1 MDNPPL
7 STPQAKKITAAYFS
21 PTGTSKR
28 IARAIAGAMAP
39 ALNMETADF
48 PLTLPS
54 DRKKPLPDFG
64 GGGALVLALPVYAGR
79 VPAIAE
85 PIIKKLSGRG
95 APVVAAAVY
104 GNRDYDDALLEMSD
118 ILSARGFQVAAA
130 GAFIGE
136 HSLSKK
142 VGGGRL
148 DAGVLK
154 AAENFGKAAAEKI
167 ANNSFGNFE
176 IKGKRPYRERPAA
189 APCAPKTDENCA
201 ECMICAQNCPAGVIS
216 FENPREISE
225 GCLRCCAC
233 VKGCPSGSKFFDDEI
248 YAKFKAFLEANCT
261 ARKEPELFY

>member
-28 IARAIAGAMAP
+28 IARAIAGAMAA

-85 PIIKKLSGRG
+85 PIIQKLSGRG

-142 VGGGRL
+142 VGGGRP
-148 DAGVLK
+148 DAGDLK

-189 APCAPKTDENCA
+189 APFSPKTD
-201 ECMICAQNCPAGVIS
+201 
-216 FENPREISE
+216 
-225 GCLRCCAC
+225 
-233 VKGCPSGSKFFDDEI
+233 KK
-248 YAKFKAFLEANCT
+248 
-261 ARKEPELFY
+261 